1 MAIWP
6 GFAKLRA
13 MSRLALFA
21 ALGLSVAACSKAAG
35 NQDKVASPPPAAASG
50 ADVIAVPGGTPA
62 PTMAGAKK
70 EEPAAP
76 VAAAAG
82 ADDRTR
88 LQPAEG
94 KLAIE
99 IPPDAKAGAETTAKI
114 TVTPGTGYHVNTEY
128 PVKLVLNSTQGV
140 TLAKAEMAAG
150 GHTQGKGD
158 ADSFDEKQLAFSV
171 KLTPA
176 SAGSYTVNGTFR
188 FAVCDASQCLPK
200 RENVAITVAAK

>member
-1 MAIWP
+1 M
-6 GFAKLRA
+6 
-13 MSRLALFA
+13 
-21 ALGLSVAACSKAAG
+21 GLSVAACSKSAG
-35 NQDKVASPPPAAASG
+35 NQDKVASPPPAAS
-50 ADVIAVPGGTPA
+50 ADVIAVPGGTQA

-70 EEPAAP
+70 AEPAP

-82 ADDRTR
+82 ADDRTK

-99 IPPDAKAGAETTAKI
+99 APADAKAGAEATAKI
-114 TVTPGTGYHVNTEY
+114 TVTPGAGYHVNTEY
-128 PVKLVLNSTQGV
+128 PVKLVLDSTQGV
-140 TLAKAEMAAG
+140 TLAKAELTAG

>member
-1 MAIWP
+1 
-6 GFAKLRA
+6 
-13 MSRLALFA
+13 MSRLAPFFV
-21 ALGLSVAACSKAAG
+21 LGLSVAACSKSAG
-35 NQDKVASPPPAAASG
+35 NQDKVASPPPAANG

-70 EEPAAP
+70 DEPAAP
-76 VAAAAG
+76 AAAAG

-99 IPPDAKAGAETTAKI
+99 VSPEAAAGAEATAKI

-140 TLAKAEMAAG
+140 TLAKTELSAG

>member
-13 MSRLALFA
+13 MSRLATFFV
-21 ALGLSVAACSKAAG
+21 LGLSVAACSKSAG
-35 NQDKVASPPPAAASG
+35 NQDKVASPPPAANG

-70 EEPAAP
+70 DEPAAP
-76 VAAAAG
+76 PAAAG

-94 KLAIE
+94 KLAIGLA
-99 IPPDAKAGAETTAKI
+99 PGASPSEATLQI
-114 TVTPGTGYHVNTEY
+114 SVTPGTGYHVNTEY

-140 TLAKAEMAAG
+140 TLPKTEFSAG
-150 GHTQGKGD
+150 GHEQGKGD

-171 KLTPA
+171 KLGLPPA
-176 SAGSYTVNGTFR
+176 GGYTVNGTFR
-188 FAVCDASQCLPK
+188 FAVCDANQCLPK
-200 RENVAITVAAK
+200 REPVAITVAAK

>member
-1 MAIWP
+1 MAIQP

-13 MSRLALFA
+13 MSRLAPFFV
-21 ALGLSVAACSKAAG
+21 LGLSVAACSKSAG
-35 NQDKVASPPPAAASG
+35 NQDKVASPPPAANG

-62 PTMAGAKK
+62 PTMTGAKK
-70 EEPAAP
+70 EEPAMP
-76 VAAAAG
+76 AAAATG
-82 ADDRTR
+82 DDRTR
-88 LQPAEG
+88 LQPTEG
-94 KLAIE
+94 KLAIDAPAE
-99 IPPDAKAGAETTAKI
+99 AKAGAEATAKI
-114 TVTPGTGYHVNTEY
+114 TVTPGAGYHVNTEY

-140 TLAKAEMAAG
+140 TLAKAELTAG
-150 GHTQGKGD
+150 GHSQGKGD

-176 SAGSYTVNGTFR
+176 AAGSYTVNGTFR